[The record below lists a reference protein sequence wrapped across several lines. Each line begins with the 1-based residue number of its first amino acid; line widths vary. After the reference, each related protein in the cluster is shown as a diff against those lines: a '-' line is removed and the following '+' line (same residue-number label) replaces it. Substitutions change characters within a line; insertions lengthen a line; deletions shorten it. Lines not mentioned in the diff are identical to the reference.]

1 MKNIKFLPVFVSM
14 FLMMISCS
22 EDDGNEGGFS
32 SAELVGTWD
41 LVAVNVS
48 STVDVNGD
56 GSSSKNLLDEEDCIS
71 GSIVLR
77 DDTTYQFEL
86 SNFSLTPITNNQY
99 VIQCTGVSQATG
111 AWASDGVQIVFQGS
125 GLLGTLQLSNNT
137 MIKVVGNELPGVA
150 TYVYERR

>member
-1 MKNIKFLPVFVSM
+1 MKNFKLFALYFSM
-14 FLMMISCS
+14 LILMISCS
-22 EDDGNEGGFS
+22 DDDGNDGGFS
-32 SAELVGTWD
+32 TASLVGTWD

-48 STVDVNGD
+48 SAVDVNGD

-71 GSIVLR
+71 GSIVLK

-99 VIQCTGVSQATG
+99 VVQCSGVSQATG
-111 AWASDGVQIVFQGS
+111 AWASDGVEIVFQGS
-125 GLLGTLQLSNNT
+125 SLLGTLQLSNNT
-137 MIKVVGNELPGVA
+137 MIKVVASELPGVA